1 MRSQQEVEV
10 IEPEDVEDDEK
21 LSLQQALDC
30 TANRGHSVLPDDFST
45 PRSDSTTQISDVR
58 PPPPLSLSL
67 FGVRQR
73 CRSPNEPLAFQH
85 GHLKCHNATDSKPI
99 CCPVVLQLCL
109 AFPMSDVQ
117 MPTYTGTDLD
127 IGIAHFGVG
136 GFFRAHQVQPCQKS
150 TAPSAPNVM

>member
-58 PPPPLSLSL
+58 PPPPP
-67 FGVRQR
+67 F
-73 CRSPNEPLAFQH
+73 
-85 GHLKCHNATDSKPI
+85 PI
-99 CCPVVLQLCL
+99 SFWGPTALQI
-109 AFPMSDVQ
+109 PQ
-117 MPTYTGTDLD
+117 
-127 IGIAHFGVG
+127 
-136 GFFRAHQVQPCQKS
+136 
-150 TAPSAPNVM
+150 